1 MIEKR
6 TMWLMENSLDVKQ
19 IVALFDMEKK
29 QVVCYQYCNDDGTC
43 DEDYDWTHVFDGE
56 TFYNTEADAKEAQ
69 QRKYDEAREKM
80 KTCMALIKELD
91 RIEATDDFDFKRED
105 YLGGYAND
113 VSKSE
118 YCINRRRK
126 AEKEAS
132 LLTTIARTHF
142 FNVAGQTINLDEVV
156 RIMWHKDEEATLVMR
171 DGTKVKTY
179 TEAEYA
185 VVVDMYGSNRSD
197 RYMTKPYDRDDS

>member
-6 TMWLMENSLDVKQ
+6 TMWLMESSLDVKQ

-29 QVVCYQYCNDDGTC
+29 QVVCYRECYDDGTC
-43 DEDYDWTHVFDGE
+43 DEHDDWYRVYDGDS
-56 TFYNTEADAKEAQ
+56 FYNTEADAKEAQ
-69 QRKYDEAREKM
+69 QRRYDEAREKM
-80 KTCMALIKELD
+80 KTCKALIEELD
-91 RIEATDDFDFKRED
+91 RIEPTDDFDFKRED
-105 YLGGYAND
+105 YLDCHADDRLESDYWR
-113 VSKSE
+113 
-118 YCINRRRK
+118 NRRQN

-156 RIMWHKDEEATLVMR
+156 RIMWHKEEEATLVMR
-171 DGTKVKTY
+171 DGTKIKTC

-197 RYMTKPYDRDDS
+197 RYMTKLYGND

>member
-1 MIEKR
+1 
-6 TMWLMENSLDVKQ
+6 MWLMESSLKVAQ
-19 IVALFDMEKK
+19 IVALFDIEKK
-29 QVVCYQYCNDDGTC
+29 EVICYQYCNDDDTC
-43 DEDYDWTHVFDGE
+43 DEEDEDDYDWMHVYEGE

-80 KTCMALIKELD
+80 KTCRALIKELD
-91 RIEATDDFDFKRED
+91 RIRATDDFDFKRED
-105 YLGGYAND
+105 YLGGYARYGAEG
-113 VSKSE
+113 E
-118 YCINRRRK
+118 YWKKRRRK

-156 RIMWHKDEEATLVMR
+156 RILWHKEEEATLVMR
-171 DGTKVKTY
+171 DGTKVKTC

-185 VVVDMYGSNRSD
+185 VVTDMYGSNRSD
-197 RYMTKPYDRDDS
+197 RCTTRLSFSD

>member
-6 TMWLMENSLDVKQ
+6 TMWLLEGSLSVKQ
-19 IVALFDMEKK
+19 IVVLFDMGKK
-29 QVVCYQYCNDDGTC
+29 QVVCYRECNDDGTC
-43 DEDYDWTHVFDGE
+43 DEEEDWYRVYDGDS
-56 TFYNTEADAKEAQ
+56 FYNTEADAKEAQ
-69 QRKYDEAREKM
+69 QRRYDEAREKM
-80 KTCMALIKELD
+80 KTCKALIEELD
-91 RIEATDDFDFKRED
+91 RIEPTDDFDFKRED
-105 YLGGYAND
+105 YLDCHAD
-113 VSKSE
+113 DRSE
-118 YCINRRRK
+118 SDYWRNRRQN

-156 RIMWHKDEEATLVMR
+156 RIMWNKEEEATLVLR

-185 VVVDMYGSNRSD
+185 VVTDMFGSNRSD
-197 RYMTKPYDRDDS
+197 RHMTKPYGND